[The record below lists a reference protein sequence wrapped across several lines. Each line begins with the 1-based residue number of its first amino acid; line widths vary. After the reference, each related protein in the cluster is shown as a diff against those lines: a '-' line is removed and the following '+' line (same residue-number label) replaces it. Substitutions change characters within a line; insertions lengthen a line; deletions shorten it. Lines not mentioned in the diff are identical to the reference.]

1 LILANRALVLET
13 HELVTDYFQPE
24 ASAVNTTGSLKR
36 KPAIVSAAL
45 FVGAVSLYFVLGW
58 GVYYWKEYAHHYESG
73 AVANLLALHTIQ
85 ENYRK
90 DHGSY
95 AGAFSQLG
103 LPLGARLN
111 SDVLSW
117 NGPYGYRIIGGLQ
130 DQAGAVLDYSIDARP
145 VTYRVGSKRSYLMD
159 SSGKIHFTSMN
170 RGATREDQS
179 LR

>member
-1 LILANRALVLET
+1 M
-13 HELVTDYFQPE
+13 
-24 ASAVNTTGSLKR
+24 NTTSILRR
-36 KPAIVSAAL
+36 KTAVVSAAL
-45 FVGAVSLYFVLGW
+45 VCATFFCFVLGW
-58 GVYYWKEYAHHYESG
+58 GVYYWKEYTHHYESG
-73 AVANLLALHTIQ
+73 AVAGLFALHTIQ

-95 AGAFSQLG
+95 AGTFSQLG

-117 NGPYGYRIIGGLQ
+117 NGPYGYRIIGNLQ

-145 VTYRVGSKRSYLMD
+145 VTYRIGSRRSYLMD
-159 SSGKIHFTSMN
+159 SNGNIHFTSMN
-170 RGATREDQS
+170 RGATREDPS